1 MYVKIIWGRKSG
13 EVKKIKE
20 RDKVRRNKREGVGK
34 EEKNSRER
42 NGEERERRKEKNGE
56 EGKSRRKTF
65 KESGV
70 KYRPMVEWNGQCKKG

>member
-1 MYVKIIWGRKSG
+1 MIGM
-13 EVKKIKE
+13 
-20 RDKVRRNKREGVGK
+20 REM
-34 EEKNSRER
+34 EK
-42 NGEERERRKEKNGE
+42 RERREREKWRREREKKERNGE